1 VELEKYLEQQGVR
14 MLVVEVVELLEL
26 PEQVVQVVGELVH
39 KEMVE
44 LKQQQELQTLAV
56 VVAVEQEQIVV
67 VEIMVDP
74 EL

>member
-1 VELEKYLEQQGVR
+1 
-14 MLVVEVVELLEL
+14 VVELLVRL
-26 PEQVVQVVGELVH
+26 LEQADQVAVELVRL
-39 KEMVE
+39 EMLE

-67 VEIMVDP
+67 VEIMVDQ

>member
-1 VELEKYLEQQGVR
+1 
-14 MLVVEVVELLEL
+14 MLVVAVVELLVRL
-26 PEQVVQVVGELVH
+26 LEQADQVAVELVRL
-39 KEMVE
+39 EMLE

-67 VEIMVDP
+67 VEIMVDQ

>member
-1 VELEKYLEQQGVR
+1 
-14 MLVVEVVELLEL
+14 VVAVVELLVRL
-26 PEQVVQVVGELVH
+26 LEQADQVAVELVRL
-39 KEMVE
+39 EMLE

-67 VEIMVDP
+67 VEIMVDQ

>member
-1 VELEKYLEQQGVR
+1 
-14 MLVVEVVELLEL
+14 
-26 PEQVVQVVGELVH
+26 
-39 KEMVE
+39 MVE